1 MQAYDPNKV
10 KVSES
15 IAFHGRNRRPLD
27 HQKLEVEPYDRGL
40 ERVKVIGKYRLFPAT
55 SDVTS

>member
-15 IAFHGRNRRPLD
+15 IAFDGGIRRPLD
-27 HQKLEVEPYDRGL
+27 HQSLEVEPYDRGL
-40 ERVKVIGKYRLFPAT
+40 ERCVLPAT
-55 SDVTS
+55 LGAQLC